1 MRHKPVFSLLFL
13 CLLFSSCTQ
22 QKPVGAGATLVFT
35 HVTIINTSGG
45 PNLTDRAVFITG
57 DRITDIKKNGHINL
71 SKGIQVVDAK
81 GKYLIPGLWDM
92 HVHWYDERFLPL
104 YIANGVT
111 GVRQMFGFQLHLDW
125 RNRAVRGE
133 LMAPRQIIAS
143 PIVDGP
149 GATWVGSIEVGDEQE
164 ARDAVRKIKESGFD
178 FVKIYNGIPRDA
190 FYALA
195 DEAMKQGLPFVG
207 HVPHSVSALEASD
220 AGQKCVEHLNGV
232 LEACSPDGQE
242 ITQGY
247 LKYTAGVNN
256 RKGMDAA
263 GRQAM
268 RSLREKM
275 MATYDEEK
283 AGTLFTRF
291 AKNGTWQ
298 CPTLTVNR
306 VLAFIDQPDFR
317 NDPRLKYFPAAF
329 RARWQPENN
338 PLWASRSAEDYA
350 MSKRR
355 FQKEMKIVSEMR
367 RAGVMFLAGTDTGN
381 PYCFPGFSLHDELSL
396 LVEAGFTPLEALQTA
411 TLNPAIFLGAAES
424 YGTVEKGKIADLLL
438 LEADPLEK
446 IENTKRICAVV
457 LGGKLFSKQQIDEM
471 LANFEKIANQK
482 PISKLLMK
490 TIQEQ
495 DVAAAIK
502 QYYDLKSRDPETY
515 NFSESELCSLGY
527 DLWTAQRIKD
537 AIEIFKLNI
546 VAYPQSSDAYY
557 CLGEAYMEGGDKENA
572 IVSFSKS
579 LELDPQN
586 NYAAE
591 MLKKLGKRLHS

>member
-1 MRHKPVFSLLFL
+1 MRHRLVFSLLFL
-13 CLLFSSCTQ
+13 CLFFSSCTQ
-22 QKPVGAGATLVFT
+22 QKPVGEGATLVFT
-35 HVTIINTSGG
+35 HVTIINTAGG

-57 DRITDIKKNGHINL
+57 DRITDITPTGSVRL
-71 SKGIQVVDAK
+71 PKGICVIDAK
-81 GKYLIPGLWDM
+81 DKYLIPGLWDM
-92 HVHWYDERFLPL
+92 HVHWYDEKYLPL
-104 YIANGVT
+104 FIANGIL
-111 GVRQMFGFQLHLDW
+111 GVRQMYGFQLHLDW
-125 RNRAVRGE
+125 RERATRGE
-133 LMAPRQIIAS
+133 LLAPRQIIAS

-149 GATWVGSIEVGDEQE
+149 GATWVGSIEVGNEQE

-195 DEAMKQGLPFVG
+195 DEAKKQGLPFVG

-220 AGQKCVEHLNGV
+220 AGQKCIEHLNGV
-232 LEACSPDGQE
+232 LEACSPDGHE

-256 RKGMDAA
+256 IKGTDMIR
-263 GRQAM
+263 RQG
-268 RSLREKM
+268 LRVLFEKVLT
-275 MATYDEEK
+275 TYDEER
-283 AGTLFTRF
+283 ANALFARF
-291 AKNGTWQ
+291 AQNGTWQ

-306 VLAFIDQPDFR
+306 VLAFIDRPDFR

-329 RARWQPENN
+329 RASWQPENN
-338 PLWASRSAEDYA
+338 TLWASRSAEDYA
-350 MSKRR
+350 VSKRR
-355 FQKEMKIVSEMR
+355 FQKEMKIVAEMR
-367 RAGVMFLAGTDTGN
+367 RAGVKFLSGTDTGN

-411 TLNPAIFLGAAES
+411 TLNPAIYLGTAES
-424 YGTVEKGKIADLLL
+424 SGTVEKGKIADLLL

-446 IENTKRICAVV
+446 IENTKRIAAVV
-457 LGGKLFSKQQIDEM
+457 LGGKLFGKQQIDEI

-482 PISKLLMK
+482 PISKLLMR
-490 TIQEQ
+490 TIEEQ

-502 QYYDLKSRDPETY
+502 QYYDLKAQDPEAY
-515 NFSESELCSLGY
+515 NFSESELCTLGY
-527 DLWTAQRIKD
+527 DLWKAKRIKA
-537 AIEIFKLNI
+537 AIEIFKLNV

-557 CLGEAYMEGGDKENA
+557 CLGEAYMEDGDKEDA
-572 IVSFSKS
+572 IISFKKS

-591 MLKKLGKRLHS
+591 MLKKLGKGRHS

>member
-1 MRHKPVFSLLFL
+1 
-13 CLLFSSCTQ
+13 
-22 QKPVGAGATLVFT
+22 
-35 HVTIINTSGG
+35 
-45 PNLTDRAVFITG
+45 
-57 DRITDIKKNGHINL
+57 
-71 SKGIQVVDAK
+71 
-81 GKYLIPGLWDM
+81 
-92 HVHWYDERFLPL
+92 
-104 YIANGVT
+104 
-111 GVRQMFGFQLHLDW
+111 
-125 RNRAVRGE
+125 
-133 LMAPRQIIAS
+133 MAPRQIIAS
-143 PIVDGP
+143 PIIDGP

-207 HVPHSVSALEASD
+207 HVPYSVSALEASD

-283 AGTLFTRF
+283 ARTLFTRF

-317 NDPRLKYFPAAF
+317 NDPRLKYFPEAF

-411 TLNPAIFLGAAES
+411 TFNPAIFLGAAES

-446 IENTKRICAVV
+446 IENTKRTCAVV

-482 PISKLLMK
+482 PISTLLMK

-557 CLGEAYMEGGDKENA
+557 CLGEAYMEDGDKENA

>member
-1 MRHKPVFSLLFL
+1 M
-13 CLLFSSCTQ
+13 
-22 QKPVGAGATLVFT
+22 
-35 HVTIINTSGG
+35 
-45 PNLTDRAVFITG
+45 FITG
-57 DRITDIKKNGHINL
+57 DRITDIKKNRHIRL
-71 SKGIQVVDAK
+71 PKGVQVIDAK

-92 HVHWYDERFLPL
+92 HVHWYDEKFLNL
-104 YIANGVT
+104 FIANGVT
-111 GVRQMFGFQLHLDW
+111 GVRQMSGFQLHLDW
-125 RNRAVRGE
+125 RERAKRGD
-133 LMAPRQIIAS
+133 LLAPRQVIGS
-143 PIVDGP
+143 MIVDGP
-149 GATWVGSIEVGDEQE
+149 GATWVGSIEVGNEQE

-178 FVKIYNGIPRDA
+178 FVKIYNGIPRGA
-190 FYALA
+190 YYALA
-195 DEAMKQGLPFVG
+195 DEAAKQGLPFAG

-220 AGQKCVEHLNGV
+220 AGQKSIEHLNGV

-263 GRQAM
+263 RRQAM

-275 MATYDEEK
+275 LATYDEEK
-283 AGTLFTRF
+283 AGTLFARF
-291 AKNGTWQ
+291 ANNGTWQ
-298 CPTLTVNR
+298 CPTLVVNR
-306 VLAFIDQPDFR
+306 VLAFIDKPDLR

-338 PLWASRSAEDYA
+338 PLWASRTAEDYA
-350 MSKRR
+350 VSKRR
-355 FQKEMKIVSEMR
+355 FRKEMTIVSEMR
-367 RAGVMFLAGTDTGN
+367 RAGVKFLAGTDTGN
-381 PYCFPGFSLHDELSL
+381 PYCFPGFSLHDELAL

-411 TLNPAIFLGAAES
+411 TLNPAIFLGMTES
-424 YGTVEKGKIADLLL
+424 YGAVEKGKIADLIL

-446 IENTKRICAVV
+446 IENTKRISAVM
-457 LGGKLFSKQQIDEM
+457 LGGKLVGKQQIDEM

-495 DVAAAIK
+495 DVTAAIK
-502 QYYDLKSRDPETY
+502 QYYDLKAQDPEAY
-515 NFSESELCSLGY
+515 NFGESELCSLGY
-527 DLWTAQRIKD
+527 DLWKAKRIKA
-537 AIEIFKLNI
+537 AIEIFKLNV
-546 VAYPQSSDAYY
+546 VAYPQSSDTHY
-557 CLGEAYMEGGDKENA
+557 CLGEAYMEDDDKENA

-591 MLKKLGKRLHS
+591 MLKKLGKGPHS

>member
-1 MRHKPVFSLLFL
+1 VKNKLAFLLL
-13 CLLFSSCTQ
+13 ISYSLFSSCTQ

-35 HVTIINTSGG
+35 HVTIINTAGG
-45 PNLTDRAVFITG
+45 QNLTDRAVFITG
-57 DRITDIKKNGHINL
+57 DRITDITPTG
-71 SKGIQVVDAK
+71 SVRPPKGICVIDAK
-81 GKYLIPGLWDM
+81 DKYLIPGLWDM
-92 HVHWYDERFLPL
+92 HVHWFDERYLPL
-104 YIANGVT
+104 FIANGIL
-111 GVRQMFGFQLHLDW
+111 GVRQMYGFQLHLDW
-125 RNRAVRGE
+125 RERATRGE
-133 LMAPRQIIAS
+133 LLAPRQVIAS

-149 GATWVGSIEVGDEQE
+149 GATWVGSIEVGNEQE

-190 FYALA
+190 YYALA
-195 DEAMKQGLPFVG
+195 DEAAKQGLPFAG

-220 AGQKCVEHLNGV
+220 AGQKCIEHLNGV
-232 LEACSPDGQE
+232 LEACSPDGHE

-256 RKGMDAA
+256 IKGTDMIR
-263 GRQAM
+263 RQA
-268 RSLREKM
+268 LRVLFEKVLT
-275 MATYDEEK
+275 TYDEERAK
-283 AGTLFTRF
+283 ALFARF
-291 AKNGTWQ
+291 AQNGTWQ
-298 CPTLTVNR
+298 CPTLAVNR

-350 MSKRR
+350 VSKRR

-367 RAGVMFLAGTDTGN
+367 WAGVLFLAGTDTGN

-411 TLNPAIFLGAAES
+411 TLNPAIFLGTAES

-446 IENTKRICAVV
+446 IENTKRIAAVV
-457 LGGKLFSKQQIDEM
+457 LGGRLFGKQQIGEM
-471 LANFEKIANQK
+471 LADAEKIANQK
-482 PISKLLMK
+482 PIAKLLMK
-490 TIQEQ
+490 TIEEQ

-502 QYYDLKSRDPETY
+502 QYYDLKAQDPEAY

-527 DLWTAQRIKD
+527 DLWKAKRIKA
-537 AIEIFKLNI
+537 AIEIFKLNVI
-546 VAYPQSSDAYY
+546 AYPQSSDAYY
-557 CLGEAYMEGGDKENA
+557 CLGEAYMEDGEKENA
-572 IVSFSKS
+572 LINFKKS
-579 LELDPQN
+579 LELDPKN
-586 NYAAE
+586 DYAAE
-591 MLKKLGKRLHS
+591 MLKKLGKGPHS